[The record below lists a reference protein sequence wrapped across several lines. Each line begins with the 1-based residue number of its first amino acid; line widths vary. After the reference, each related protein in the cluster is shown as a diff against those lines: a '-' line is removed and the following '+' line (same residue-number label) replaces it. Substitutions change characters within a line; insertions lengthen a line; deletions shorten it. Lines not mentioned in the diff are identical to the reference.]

1 MKIHI
6 NLVSLAHNMDTLNG
20 GVAWHMKAEFELPFS
35 KWKVLVNC
43 YMSWWNILIFKLNL
57 SSHQNAS
64 NLDNE
69 LSCLGK
75 GSEKCIILQAWT
87 NCALDADRVYSGKH
101 NIWCS
106 PDFMFA
112 NITSKKLSVKLV
124 KNKKKS
130 YGEFKTSSTLTCV

>member
-1 MKIHI
+1 MCHLHI
-6 NLVSLAHNMDTLNG
+6 IWILLNG

-75 GSEKCIILQAWT
+75 GSEKCIIVQAWT

>member
-1 MKIHI
+1 MCHLHLIWI
-6 NLVSLAHNMDTLNG
+6 LLNG

-87 NCALDADRVYSGKH
+87 NCALDRIGCTRVS
-101 NIWCS
+101 
-106 PDFMFA
+106 
-112 NITSKKLSVKLV
+112 ITSDARLILCSQTLHLKNFLSNWLKI
-124 KNKKKS
+124 KKKVMVNS
-130 YGEFKTSSTLTCV
+130 KHHQH